1 MKEIL
6 VCDLSDYGN
15 FLEHFSS
22 SFTRSLNRIQTMRPQ
37 ERLNVE
43 TPFGSLKLYFLTTL
57 RRAPD
62 TIRTLLVIL
71 ILSSIL
77 PFGLVSYHA
86 SLSINGDLAP
96 SLAQWVHCSWCF
108 PLTSS
113 TTRASS
119 NAAAWHCRYTYTNID
134 VEKNIL

>member
-1 MKEIL
+1 MAETL

-22 SFTRSLNRIQTMRPQ
+22 SFTRSLNRIQTTRPQ
-37 ERLNVE
+37 ERLSVE
-43 TPFGSLKLYFLTTL
+43 TPFRSLKLYFLTTL

-62 TIRTLLVIL
+62 DTIRTLLVIL
-71 ILSSIL
+71 TLSSTL

-96 SLAQWVHCSWCF
+96 SLAQRVHYSRCKRCF

-119 NAAAWHCRYTYTNID
+119 NVAA
-134 VEKNIL
+134 